1 MKAEMIGYRTIFI
14 SYYIWHGYCLILLYD
29 FHPNKNTCCTGHIR
43 AQMSSHSSFVVEQIS
58 ICKGFSVEMLL
69 QNVADTVMS
78 QVTKI
83 QTTLYDL
90 VATLNAEF
98 SPDEDN
104 VVIATVVHLLNTHRV
119 TCTGALREYRLVCND
134 RARSVQ
140 TPPKGY
146 GCFSQFE
153 SYDAHCERPGHK
165 AIP

>member
-1 MKAEMIGYRTIFI
+1 
-14 SYYIWHGYCLILLYD
+14 
-29 FHPNKNTCCTGHIR
+29 
-43 AQMSSHSSFVVEQIS
+43 MSSHGSFIVKQIS
-58 ICKGFSVEMLL
+58 ICKGLSVETLL

-119 TCTGALREYRLVCND
+119 TCTGALRGYRLVCND
-134 RARSVQ
+134 RVRPAQ

-153 SYDAHCERPGHK
+153 SYDAHCERPSHK

>member
-1 MKAEMIGYRTIFI
+1 MV
-14 SYYIWHGYCLILLYD
+14 
-29 FHPNKNTCCTGHIR
+29 
-43 AQMSSHSSFVVEQIS
+43 QMGSHNSFVVEQIS
-58 ICKGFSVEMLL
+58 IYKGFMVEMLL
-69 QNVADTVMS
+69 QNAADTVMS

-90 VATLNAEF
+90 VATLSAGF

-104 VVIATVVHLLNTHRV
+104 AVIPTVVHLLNTHRV
-119 TCTGALREYRLVCND
+119 TCTGALRGYRLVCND
-134 RARSVQ
+134 RARPIQ

>member
-1 MKAEMIGYRTIFI
+1 M
-14 SYYIWHGYCLILLYD
+14 SYE
-29 FHPNKNTCCTGHIR
+29 N
-43 AQMSSHSSFVVEQIS
+43 SFVVEQIP
-58 ICKGFSVEMLL
+58 ICKGFSVETLL

-90 VATLNAEF
+90 VATLNAEL

-119 TCTGALREYRLVCND
+119 TCTGALQGHRLVCND
-134 RARSVQ
+134 RARSAQ
-140 TPPKGY
+140 IAPQGY
-146 GCFSQFE
+146 SCFSQFE
-153 SYDAHCERPGHK
+153 SYGDHCERPGHR

>member
-1 MKAEMIGYRTIFI
+1 
-14 SYYIWHGYCLILLYD
+14 
-29 FHPNKNTCCTGHIR
+29 
-43 AQMSSHSSFVVEQIS
+43 MSSHSSFVVKQIL
-58 ICKGFSVEMLL
+58 ICKGFSVETLL

-119 TCTGALREYRLVCND
+119 TCTGALRGYRLVCND
-134 RARSVQ
+134 RVRPAQ

-146 GCFSQFE
+146 SCFSQFE
-153 SYDAHCERPGHK
+153 SYDAHCERPSHK